1 MNTFW
6 SNWVIVLTLVFLI
19 FMLIVVVYYWR
30 KNHTADQNK
39 TVDSFDNIKENDA
52 AVPKLLL
59 FSYFIAFVF
68 AAGFFV
74 LYPGLGNWQGLMD
87 WKSTSEATQPH
98 STDLKKQI
106 AQAKL
111 SGSSYQQLSQ
121 DATIVSAGDAL
132 FQTHCAAC
140 HLSEAEGQT
149 HFPNLSDDVWLY
161 GGTDKDIHYSITKGR
176 NGVMAGW
183 KTILSAEEINHVA
196 TYIASLQADRIIS
209 APDFALQQGKTVFNN
224 NCTSCHGSNAQGNQ
238 LLGAP
243 NLADNIWLHNGSIEG
258 ITHTINNGLNNVM
271 PAFANQLSD
280 TEIQALGAYIRH
292 QYTVHANKVA
302 QLDKALITKGQ
313 YLAYAGDCVACH
325 TGEGGELFGGG
336 LGFVTPFGTMY
347 STNISSHPEFGIGT
361 YTYSEFYDALHKG
374 KGKHGYLYPA
384 MPYSS
389 YQYVTDADTQALWA
403 YMQSLNYVN
412 TRNRDNQMM
421 FPSNIRLGLLGWNIA
436 FLNTD
441 PLEYPAD
448 STESWRRGKYLT
460 MGLGHCS
467 ECHTPRNIA
476 QALIADKLFQGNLID
491 GWMAP
496 DITATELYQDR
507 WSISSLTDFL
517 KTGHS
522 EKGTAF
528 GGMAEVVKNSTRY
541 LTREDVSAI
550 AEYLITGDKYNVLDK
565 SVGQLNPLGF
575 GDLIPAQVNVQNPD
589 LSESST
595 VPTPET
601 LKQEQQLY
609 GLYIQTC
616 GACHGPDGKGRVGI
630 APTLLNNG
638 IIMHKDP
645 YDTIAV
651 TIRGLT
657 PNYLE
662 QEIDFMPM
670 SSFNT
675 VLNDA
680 DLAQLITFVR
690 QKLGGRD
697 IPVTEAQVTKI
708 RKDLIK
714 AGFAGNIHNLTQ
726 PMNNTPE

>member
-6 SNWVIVLTLVFLI
+6 SHWVTLLTLLFLL

-30 KNHTADQNK
+30 KNHTADKNK
-39 TVDSFDNIKENDA
+39 TVDSFDNIQENDA

-59 FSYFIAFVF
+59 FSYGIAFLLAAVF
-68 AAGFFV
+68 LV
-74 LYPGLGNWQGLMD
+74 LYPGLGNWQGLMA

-98 STDLKKQI
+98 ASDLETQI
-106 AQAKL
+106 TQATL
-111 SGSSYQQLSQ
+111 SDSSYLQLSQ
-121 DATIVSAGDAL
+121 DNTIVTAGKAL

-149 HFPNLSDDVWLY
+149 HFPNLTDDVWLY
-161 GGTDKDIHYSITKGR
+161 GGTDKDIHHSITQGR

-183 KTILSAEEINHVA
+183 KNILSAEDITHVA
-196 TYIASLQADRIIS
+196 TYIASLQTDRILS
-209 APDFALQQGKTVFNN
+209 ASSFALQQGKTVFNK
-224 NCTSCHGSNAQGNQ
+224 NCTSCHGSDAKGNQ

-243 NLADNIWLHNGSIEG
+243 NLTDNIWLHNGSIKG

-271 PAFANQLSD
+271 PAFAQQLSD
-280 TEIQALGAYIRH
+280 AEIQALGAYLRH
-292 QYTVHANKVA
+292 QNTRRKTEVA
-302 QLDKALITKGQ
+302 QLNKEQITQGQ

-336 LGFVTPFGTMY
+336 LGFVTPFGTLY
-347 STNISSHPEFGIGT
+347 STNISSHPEFGIGD
-361 YTYSEFYDALHKG
+361 YTYAEFYDALHKG

-389 YQYVTDADTQALWA
+389 YQYITDSDTKALWV

-412 TRNRDNQMM
+412 TQNLDNKMM

-436 FLNTD
+436 FLDTD
-441 PLEYPAD
+441 PLEYPTN

-460 MGLGHCS
+460 MSLGHCS

-507 WSISSLTDFL
+507 WDVNSLTDFL

-541 LTREDVSAI
+541 LTRNDVSAI
-550 AEYLITGDKYNVLDK
+550 AEYLITGDKYNILDK
-565 SVGQLNPLGF
+565 SVGQLTPLGF
-575 GDLIPAQVNVQNPD
+575 GNLIPAQINIQAPD
-589 LSESST
+589 LAENT
-595 VPTPET
+595 ADPQT
-601 LKQEQQLY
+601 QDQQLY

-616 GACHGPDGKGRVGI
+616 GACHGPDGKGREDI

-651 TIRGLT
+651 TIRGLM
-657 PNYLE
+657 PNYLD
-662 QEIDFMPM
+662 QETNFMPM

-690 QKLGGRD
+690 QKLGDRNT
-697 IPVTEAQVTKI
+697 PVTEGQVTQI

-726 PMNNTPE
+726 SPNDTLE

>member
-6 SNWVIVLTLVFLI
+6 SNWVTLLTLLFLI
-19 FMLIVVVYYWR
+19 FMLIVVVYYWQ
-30 KNHTADQNK
+30 KNHTADKNK

-59 FSYFIAFVF
+59 FSYGIAFLLAIVF
-68 AAGFFV
+68 LV
-74 LYPGLGNWQGLMD
+74 LYPGLGNWKGLMG
-87 WKSTSEATQPH
+87 WNSASEATQPH
-98 STDLKKQI
+98 PTNLKAQI

-111 SGSSYQQLSQ
+111 SKSSYQQLSQ
-121 DATIVSAGDAL
+121 NPTIVNTGNAL

-149 HFPNLSDDVWLY
+149 HFPNLTDDVWLY
-161 GGTDKDIHYSITKGR
+161 GGTDKDIYHSITKGR
-176 NGVMAGW
+176 NGVMPGW
-183 KTILSAEEINHVA
+183 KTILSTEDIHHIA
-196 TYIASLQADRIIS
+196 TYIASLQQDRIIS
-209 APDFALQQGKTVFNN
+209 APAFALQQGKAGFNKY
-224 NCTSCHGSNAQGNQ
+224 CVGCHGSNAQGNQ

-243 NLADNIWLHNGSIEG
+243 NLTDNIWLHDGSIDG
-258 ITHTINNGLNNVM
+258 IIHTLNNGLDNVM
-271 PAFANQLSD
+271 PAFSQQLSD
-280 TEIQALGAYIRH
+280 VEIQALGAYIRH
-292 QYTVHANKVA
+292 QNTLRKSVVSALNKEQIA
-302 QLDKALITKGQ
+302 QGQ

-336 LGFVTPFGTMY
+336 LGFVTPFGTLY
-347 STNISSHPEFGIGT
+347 STNISSHPEFGIGD
-361 YTYSEFYDALHKG
+361 YTYADFYDALHKG

-389 YQYVTDADTQALWA
+389 YQYITDADTKALWA

-412 TRNRDNQMM
+412 TRNLDNQMM

-436 FLNTD
+436 FLNNK
-441 PLEYPAD
+441 PLEYPTD

-460 MGLGHCS
+460 MSLGHCS

-491 GWMAP
+491 GWKAP
-496 DITATELYQDR
+496 NITATELYQDR
-507 WSISSLTDFL
+507 WNVNSLTDFL

-565 SVGQLNPLGF
+565 SVGQITPPGF
-575 GDLIPAQVNVQNPD
+575 DHLIPVQINIQDPD
-589 LSESST
+589 LAEGPAAQQT
-595 VPTPET
+595 
-601 LKQEQQLY
+601 KEQQLY

-616 GACHGPDGKGRVGI
+616 GACHGPDGKGRKGI

-651 TIRGLT
+651 TIRGLA
-657 PNYLE
+657 PSYLE

-697 IPVTEAQVTKI
+697 IPVTENQVTKI

-726 PMNNTPE
+726 PMNNNPE

>member
-6 SNWVIVLTLVFLI
+6 SNWVTFLTLLFLVLMI
-19 FMLIVVVYYWR
+19 IIVVYYWK
-30 KNHTADQNK
+30 KNHTADKNK

-68 AAGFFV
+68 AAGFLV

-87 WKSTSEATQPH
+87 WKSTNEATQPH
-98 STDLKKQI
+98 PITLKEQINQAGLTD
-106 AQAKL
+106 
-111 SGSSYQQLSQ
+111 SSYQTLSENS
-121 DATIVSAGDAL
+121 TIVTAGNAL

-140 HLSEAEGQT
+140 HLSEAEGQV

-161 GGTDKDIHYSITKGR
+161 GGTDKDIYHSITQGR
-176 NGVMAGW
+176 NGVMLGW
-183 KTILSAEEINHVA
+183 KTILPAEDIDNVA
-196 TYIASLQADRIIS
+196 TYITSLQLDRIIS
-209 APDFALQQGKTVFNN
+209 APTVALQQGKAVFSK
-224 NCTSCHGSNAQGNQ
+224 NCTGCHGTDAKGNQ
-238 LLGAP
+238 FIGAP
-243 NLADNIWLHNGSIEG
+243 NLTDNIWLHDGSIDG
-258 ITHTINNGLNNVM
+258 ITRTINNGLNNVM
-271 PAFANQLSD
+271 PSFAQQLSNV
-280 TEIQALGAYIRH
+280 EIQALGAYIRH
-292 QYTVHANKVA
+292 QYNTRTNTVAALNK
-302 QLDKALITKGQ
+302 DLITQGQ

-336 LGFVTPFGTMY
+336 LGFVTPFGTLY
-347 STNISSHPEFGIGT
+347 STNISSHPDFGIGD
-361 YTYSEFYDALHKG
+361 YSYQEFYDALHKG

-389 YQYVTDADTQALWA
+389 YQHVTDTDTQALWA

-441 PLEYPAD
+441 SLEYPAEN
-448 STESWRRGKYLT
+448 TASWRRGKYLV

-467 ECHTPRNIA
+467 ECHTPRNVA

-507 WSISSLTDFL
+507 WDITSLTDFL

-541 LTREDVSAI
+541 LTRDDVSAI
-550 AEYLITGDKYNVLDK
+550 AEYLITGDKYNVLDQ
-565 SVGQLNPLGF
+565 SVEQITPLGF
-575 GDLIPAQVNVQNPD
+575 GDLTPAPVNVQDPD
-589 LSESST
+589 LAT
-595 VPTPET
+595 TPTDPRTKE
-601 LKQEQQLY
+601 EELY
-609 GLYIQTC
+609 GLYVQTC
-616 GACHGPDGKGRVGI
+616 GACHGADGKGRQGI

-657 PNYLE
+657 PNYIN
-662 QEIDFMPM
+662 QKTDFMPM

-675 VLNDA
+675 VLDDA

-690 QKLGGRD
+690 QKLGDRD
-697 IPVTEAQVTKI
+697 IAVTESQVTKI

-714 AGFAGNIHNLTQ
+714 SGFAGNIHNLTQ
-726 PMNNTPE
+726 PMNKNPE